1 MTESSDRDELKK
13 RLEQAK
19 RIAGSALDPLTK
31 ERLTRLVQES
41 EEQPRLSVPQPES
54 PAFPF
59 LCVEGSKART

>member
-19 RIAGSALDPLTK
+19 CIAGSALDPLTK

-41 EEQPRLSVPQPES
+41 EEQPRLSVP
-54 PAFPF
+54 
-59 LCVEGSKART
+59 

>member
-31 ERLTRLVQES
+31 ERLHTFGARVGRAAAVVGTVTGES
-41 EEQPRLSVPQPES
+41 GIPVP
-54 PAFPF
+54 
-59 LCVEGSKART
+59 LCRRQ